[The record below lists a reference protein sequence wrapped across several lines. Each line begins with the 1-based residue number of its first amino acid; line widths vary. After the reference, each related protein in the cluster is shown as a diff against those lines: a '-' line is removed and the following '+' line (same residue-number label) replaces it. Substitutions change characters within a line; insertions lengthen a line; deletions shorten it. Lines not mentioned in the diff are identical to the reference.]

1 MAGFDKR
8 HGKGKRGPHI
18 TRGVAKASGA
28 ATFGVS
34 SEAEMA
40 AKAPIGP
47 KIANNHISNP
57 TFSAD
62 GAYPAAQHSHGQ
74 DKSALNGRGSTDKK
88 TILPQYWNHYCSLYT
103 SSNAAIYD
111 TLLNNYFLR
120 NRKFATDYR
129 DIAAAISSGYAKGN
143 NDNNQYEIGDNQDRV
158 LGLYGNSGY
167 INSRNNDPDRKW
179 GDIPLYGLS
188 IAPPDGDTTLAD
200 GEGWVKHSYY
210 QIVNVPSGATGCRFG
225 AYVQCPSFDAFDTKN
240 FAAIEIVQA
249 LGPGGDPYNDAN
261 HSRQVR
267 ADAITFSNSAH
278 SLPTTVT
285 EPFYSKTGDDAKF
298 NFTGIAPSQSGDYP
312 SWPNDFLWPSEIV
325 TFGSGALDF
334 GGVKGAASAQ
344 SDSDYRDFKLVDR
357 VFGGSGQ
364 FILNENSNAAYSKL
378 KFELSFYENT
388 ANIASAV
395 GSTGSGSVRFYC
407 PFIIFYKNGVNASDY
422 ADDNNI
428 IPTTANLRVAHT
440 GYGSGRVI
448 INGVNYNYD
457 GGLTTIKT
465 DLFDINNATIS
476 VRFVA
481 IGTDAKFDGEPTVS
495 GATLSGDSFDEDD
508 IVDVDIAWD
517 RTSPTV
523 DITTDGF
530 KD

>member
-1 MAGFDKR
+1 MALFDKR
-8 HGKGKRGPHI
+8 HGRGKPGPHASK
-18 TRGVAKASGA
+18 GVAKSSGA

-62 GAYPAAQHSHGQ
+62 GAYPAAQNSHAQ
-74 DKSALNGRGSTDKK
+74 DKSALNGRGSTDKN

-103 SSNAAIYD
+103 GTGQNYD

-129 DIAAAISSGYAKGN
+129 DQAAEISASYARGN
-143 NDNNQYEIGDNQDRV
+143 NNDNQYEIGENQDRV

-167 INSRNNDPDRKW
+167 INSRNNDADRKH
-179 GDIPLYGLS
+179 GDIPLYGHS
-188 IAPPDGDTTLAD
+188 TAVPDGDTTLAD

-210 QIVNVPSGATGCRFG
+210 QIVNVPSGAQGCRFG
-225 AYVQCPSFDAFDTKN
+225 AYVQCPSFDAFNTKN

-249 LGPGGDPYNDAN
+249 LDATNDPLNNAN
-261 HSRQVR
+261 HTRVVR

-278 SLPTTVT
+278 NLPATLTT
-285 EPFYSKTGDDAKF
+285 PFYTKTGDDAKF

-312 SWPNDFLWPSEIV
+312 AYPNDFLWPSEIV
-325 TFGSGALDF
+325 AFGSAALDL
-334 GGVKGAASAQ
+334 GGVKGAASGQ

-364 FILNENSNAAYSKL
+364 FILNENNNAAYSTL

-388 ANIASAV
+388 ANITSAV

-407 PFIIFYKNGVNASDY
+407 PFIQFYKNGVNVSDY

-428 IPTTANLRVAHT
+428 IPTTASLRVAHT

-465 DLFDINNATIS
+465 DLFDINNATIN

-481 IGTDAKFDGEPTVS
+481 IGVDAIFDGEPTVS
-495 GATLSGDSFDEDD
+495 GATLSGDTFDEEESA
-508 IVDVDIAWD
+508 DVTIIWD
-517 RTSPTV
+517 RTSSNV
-523 DITTDGF
+523 DITTDGL